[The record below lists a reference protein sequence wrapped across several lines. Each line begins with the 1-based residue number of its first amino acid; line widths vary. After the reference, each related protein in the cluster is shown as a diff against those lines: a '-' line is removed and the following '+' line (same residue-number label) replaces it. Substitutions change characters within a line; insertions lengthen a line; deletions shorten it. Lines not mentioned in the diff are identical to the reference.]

1 MLGLLGL
8 LGAVF
13 AGAVIEGISAR
24 ATDEED
30 EAENADG
37 QTEDQAE
44 HGNLLDDPDQAAQ
57 DDPLHLV
64 NPFRTGGT
72 HGGGWIGSSTN
83 TGSNVSTD
91 PGGSDSGTDV
101 PGTGIDS
108 DHDPDT
114 GLAPVDGPQITDPAP
129 GTAVDPSDDDDTD
142 TATPVLP
149 GSGSATET
157 GSSLSSPAS
166 GTARDDL
173 LDGGDNADLIR
184 GGEGNDQINA
194 RDGDDTIYGDDGND
208 IVTAGAGNDLVF
220 GGAGNDELHG
230 DAGDDTLEGGA
241 GDDQLMGHEGDD
253 LLRGGAGNDTLLG
266 GEGDDSLYGEEGDD
280 WLWGGEGD
288 DQMVGGAGADTLDGG
303 AGNDTLWGAFPE
315 GDDGEVDFLNGGDG
329 DDVIHLGAGDYGNGG
344 AGSDSFVLT
353 QWLGEGG
360 FATITDYDP
369 QDDEIVLVYDPA
381 AHVSPA
387 VSVTQSATGG
397 SSLISID
404 GFVVAEVNGQV
415 NLSEIRLLAA

>member
-13 AGAVIEGISAR
+13 AGALIEGISAR
-24 ATDEED
+24 STDEED
-30 EAENADG
+30 VSDNQDSQG
-37 QTEDQAE
+37 DPQTG
-44 HGNLLDDPDQAAQ
+44 HGNLLDDA
-57 DDPLHLV
+57 DDATQSDPFHGL

-72 HGGGWIGSSTN
+72 HGGGW
-83 TGSNVSTD
+83 TG
-91 PGGSDSGTDV
+91 
-101 PGTGIDS
+101 GI
-108 DHDPDT
+108 
-114 GLAPVDGPQITDPAP
+114 PAP
-129 GTAVDPSDDDDTD
+129 DG
-142 TATPVLP
+142 
-149 GSGSATET
+149 GSATDAPTGVGSDET
-157 GSSLSSPAS
+157 GTGFEDGHIPEYDRPVADPPIAGPLPDNAGDTDEDTGPGTPDGS
-166 GTARDDL
+166 GTGSGPVSPPPVPVTGTSGDDL
-173 LDGGDNADLIR
+173 LDGSDSDDLIL
-184 GGEGNDQINA
+184 GNDGNDQINA
-194 RDGDDTIYGDDGND
+194 RDGDDTVYGGNGND
-208 IVTAGAGNDLVF
+208 IVNAGAGNDLVL
-220 GGAGNDELHG
+220 GGAGNDQLHG
-230 DAGDDTLEGGA
+230 DAGDDTLDGGD

-253 LLRGGAGNDTLLG
+253 LLQGGAGNDMLLG
-266 GEGDDSLYGEEGDD
+266 GEGADSLYGEEGDD

-288 DQMVGGAGADTLDGG
+288 DQMVGGAGSDTLDGG

-329 DDVIHLGAGDYGNGG
+329 DDVIHLGVGDYGHGG

-369 QDDEIVLVYDPA
+369 QDDEIVLVYDPT

-404 GFVVAEVNGQV
+404 GFVVAEVNGQIDP
-415 NLSEIRLLAA
+415 SEIRLLAA